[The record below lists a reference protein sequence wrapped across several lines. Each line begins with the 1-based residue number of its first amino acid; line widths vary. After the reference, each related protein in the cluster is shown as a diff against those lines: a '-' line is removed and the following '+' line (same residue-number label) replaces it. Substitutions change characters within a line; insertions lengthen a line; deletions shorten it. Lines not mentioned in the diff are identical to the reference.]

1 MKIKEGFI
9 LREVAGSNI
18 VVPVGDRCESFNG
31 MITLNDTGAFLWSQL
46 STDKTEEELLGAML
60 SEYDVPENVA
70 RNDISAF
77 VANLKENELVD

>member
-18 VVPVGDRCESFNG
+18 VVPVGDRCASFNG

-46 STDKTEEELLGAML
+46 STDKTEDELLGAML
-60 SEYDVPENVA
+60 SEYDVSENVA

-77 VANLKENELVD
+77 VANLKKNELID